1 MEATTG
7 SEAIRDPDRVAL
19 WLASAA
25 GVGVVEATLRRFRLP
40 QSFDTDLVGMVLHA
54 ADLMTARRER
64 IEVIEAWA
72 RRTLRLRAMDLVRSP
87 RAAARTID
95 ADVDGGDV
103 DTLPPGPE
111 GVDEVLSAVALG
123 GIRRNL
129 QRRLAAAAAWPVSAS
144 LTYLSVAIDGGAP
157 GRGCPQPQAGADD
170 LDGAHWAGLHYAGA
184 VDCFATA
191 GELDSPAMRQRRK
204 RRVDQV
210 RAVLIESYDAAGER
224 DG

>member
-19 WLASAA
+19 WLASAV

-54 ADLMTARRER
+54 ADLMTARGQR
-64 IEVIEAWA
+64 IDVIEAWA

-87 RAAARTID
+87 RAAGRTID
-95 ADVDGGDV
+95 VDLDGDGP
-103 DTLPPGPE
+103 DTLPPVPE
-111 GVDEVLSAVALG
+111 GVDEVLGTVALG
-123 GIRRNL
+123 GIRRSL

-144 LTYLSVAIDGGAP
+144 LTYLCVAIDGGAP
-157 GRGCPQPQAGADD
+157 GTDCPQPQAGADD

-184 VDCFATA
+184 VDCFAPA
-191 GELDSPAMRQRRK
+191 GEADSPAMRQRRK
-204 RRVDQV
+204 RRIDQV
-210 RAVLIESYDAAGER
+210 RAVLIESFDAAGESN
-224 DG
+224 G